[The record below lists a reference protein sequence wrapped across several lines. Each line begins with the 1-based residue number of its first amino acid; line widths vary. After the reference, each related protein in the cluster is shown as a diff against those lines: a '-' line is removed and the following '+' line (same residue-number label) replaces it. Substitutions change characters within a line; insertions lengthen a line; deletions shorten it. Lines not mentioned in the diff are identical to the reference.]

1 MKRQKAREYAFY
13 LIYEADFKNWEDTE
27 DMIETA
33 FNEYIEAEDNDIQT
47 EYIKHSVT
55 EVKNNL
61 EKLDE
66 MIIPNLKNWNFSRL
80 PKVTKAILRLAV
92 YEMKYNEQIP
102 VNVAINEAVELAKKY
117 DDLKN
122 ASFVNGVL
130 SSVAKTIS

>member
-13 LIYEADFKNWEDTE
+13 LIYEADFKNWENTE
-27 DMIETA
+27 DIIDTA

-47 EYIKHSVT
+47 DYIKQSVM

-61 EKLDE
+61 ENLDKF
-66 MIIPNLKNWNFSRL
+66 IIPNLKNWNFSRL

-92 YEMKYNEQIP
+92 YEMKFNDQIP

-130 SSVAKTIS
+130 SSVAKTE

>member
-27 DMIETA
+27 NIIEIA
-33 FNEYIEAEDNDIQT
+33 FNEYIEAEDNDIQAD
-47 EYIKHSVT
+47 YIKQSVL
-55 EVKNNL
+55 EVEKNLKNI
-61 EKLDE
+61 DE
-66 MIIPNLKNWNFSRL
+66 LIVPNLKNWNFSRL

-92 YEMKYNEQIP
+92 YEMKFNDQIP

-130 SSVAKTIS
+130 SSVEKALS

>member
-13 LIYEADFKNWEDTE
+13 LIYEADFKNWENTD
-27 DMIETA
+27 DIIETA

-47 EYIKHSVT
+47 EYIKKTVM
-55 EVKNNL
+55 EVKDNL
-61 EKLDE
+61 ENLDKL
-66 MIIPNLKNWNFSRL
+66 IIPNLKNWKFSRL
-80 PKVTKAILRLAV
+80 PKVTRAILRLAV
-92 YEMKYNEQIP
+92 YEMKFNDQIP

-130 SSVAKTIS
+130 SSVAKTE

>member
-13 LIYEADFKNWEDTE
+13 LIYEADFKNWENTD
-27 DMIETA
+27 DIIETA

-47 EYIKHSVT
+47 EYIKKTVM
-55 EVKNNL
+55 EVKDNFENL
-61 EKLDE
+61 DKL
-66 MIIPNLKNWNFSRL
+66 IIPNLKNWKFSRL
-80 PKVTKAILRLAV
+80 PKVTRAILRLAV
-92 YEMKYNEQIP
+92 YEMKFNDQIP

-130 SSVAKTIS
+130 SSVAKTE